1 MHIHCRKYFVNL
13 QSKCELIP
21 IMIKI
26 LINKLGRIRNAEIEV
41 KPFMVFTGD
50 SGLGKSYTAFL
61 VDYLHNVIASDRI
74 KFFVRERMKDMSKDS
89 QDQGFSFTVG
99 ELREWMQNDVSQYLA
114 YLLGNEAFNCDVEY
128 IFELADDTVFNLSV
142 MYMDNH
148 IRLSIDK
155 KNAFF
160 PKEYDDWED
169 MYRITINAS
178 LCVKLLNRQDMKPI
192 LLPPARSAF
201 VGTKSAES
209 IGMYKGKLIP
219 LLDKLSN
226 APEHR
231 SADSRLFH
239 DAIQRLT
246 GGELTVRDGQLFL
259 SMAAGQ
265 SVIPISA
272 AASSVKE
279 LAPLLRLLQTAEYL
293 DDYSIL
299 FEEPEAHVHPKNQ
312 DVLADLI
319 ASLHRRG
326 MQFQITTHSDYL
338 LSRFNQLIRFG
349 KMWQA
354 NKSRF
359 ELFCKDNHIASDLYL
374 LPDEVAAYYFC
385 ESADGYVSIKS
396 QDTSNGIPFTTF
408 HDIVT
413 RQERVDTQIE
423 SMMEG

>member
-1 MHIHCRKYFVNL
+1 M
-13 QSKCELIP
+13 P

-26 LINKLGRIRNAEIEV
+26 LINKLGGIRNAEIEV

-61 VDYLHNVIASDRI
+61 IDYLYNVIASDRVR
-74 KFFVRERMKDMSKDS
+74 FFVRKHMKSMSKDKL
-89 QDQGFSFTVG
+89 DNGFSFTFG
-99 ELREWMQNDVSQYLA
+99 ELREWMRNDVSQYLG
-114 YLLGNEAFNCDVEY
+114 YLLGNESFNCDVEY
-128 IFELADDTVFNLSV
+128 IFELADDTVFNISV
-142 MYMDNH
+142 EYVRDY

-160 PKEYDDWED
+160 PKEYEDWED
-169 MYRITINAS
+169 MYRTIINAS
-178 LCVKLLNRQDMKPI
+178 LCVKLLHRQDLKPI
-192 LLPPARSAF
+192 LLPPARGAF

-219 LLDKLSN
+219 LLDRLSN

-231 SADSRLFH
+231 SADSRLFY

-246 GGELTVRDGQLFL
+246 GGALTVRDGQIFL
-259 SMAAGQ
+259 SLAAGQ

-279 LAPLLRLLQTAEYL
+279 LTPLLRLIQTAEYL
-293 DDYSIL
+293 NDYSIL

-319 ASLHRRG
+319 VSLRRRG

-349 KMWQA
+349 KMWQTDK
-354 NKSRF
+354 NRF
-359 ELFCKDNHIASDLYL
+359 DIFCKHNQIAPDLYL
-374 LPDEVAAYYFC
+374 LSDEVGAYYF
-385 ESADGYVSIKS
+385 SANGDGSVSIKN
-396 QDTSNGIPFTTF
+396 QDVSNGIPFTTF
-408 HDIVT
+408 HEIVT
-413 RQERVDTQIE
+413 RQEQIDDQIE
-423 SMMEG
+423 TAMED

>member
-1 MHIHCRKYFVNL
+1 
-13 QSKCELIP
+13 
-21 IMIKI
+21 
-26 LINKLGRIRNAEIEV
+26 
-41 KPFMVFTGD
+41 
-50 SGLGKSYTAFL
+50 
-61 VDYLHNVIASDRI
+61 
-74 KFFVRERMKDMSKDS
+74 
-89 QDQGFSFTVG
+89 
-99 ELREWMQNDVSQYLA
+99 
-114 YLLGNEAFNCDVEY
+114 
-128 IFELADDTVFNLSV
+128 
-142 MYMDNH
+142 
-148 IRLSIDK
+148 
-155 KNAFF
+155 
-160 PKEYDDWED
+160 
-169 MYRITINAS
+169 
-178 LCVKLLNRQDMKPI
+178 MKPI

-239 DAIQRLT
+239 DTIQRLT

-413 RQERVDTQIE
+413 RQERVDNQIE